1 MEHTT
6 DQKNWEPIEG
16 LPKQR
21 RKGPGT
27 KLSKKRADHR
37 NANIV
42 AVPKTQKDAVN
53 YYI

>member
-21 RKGPGT
+21 RPVLT
-27 KLSKKRADHR
+27 RNMLS
-37 NANIV
+37 IEQ
-42 AVPKTQKDAVN
+42 TLEMTF
-53 YYI
+53 